1 MLLQVWL
8 STRGGEVL
16 LASEPGVTEKF
27 EEVKLNSRGFGILD
41 VGCVPLGTQSSCVR
55 VRRAENPWVRMR
67 QS

>member
-1 MLLQVWL
+1 
-8 STRGGEVL
+8 VL